1 MDEYKPLPRMW
12 MSASMSQLRSN
23 SSASALLN
31 GSFETRFSWFRAVRE
46 GHSEQALEPRSHHA
60 LPLG

>member
-1 MDEYKPLPRMW
+1 MW